1 MARKLQLF
9 RRMKLVVFTLNRCA
23 GAITGTG
30 TIIGTT
36 VTGAGIT
43 VTGDGITGIGVGII
57 GIGVGI
63 ITIGT
68 TGIGENAP

>member
-9 RRMKLVVFTLNRCA
+9 RRMKLVVFTLNRCT

-30 TIIGTT
+30 TIIGT
-36 VTGAGIT
+36 T